1 MLMVG
6 YLLLFVA
13 IQTSSGGD
21 SATASSTTVPD
32 SDEGGSTTAVDRGSL
47 PNATVSSSSSSVKT
61 SSNATTT
68 MSHRSDE
75 RQNSGLTILRF
86 YTVIVVL
93 GISVLAGVIL
103 VVFGLFFKGEAFR
116 KSADDRMKDNT
127 REGFDRINSDLF
139 LLGLSV

>member
-6 YLLLFVA
+6 IFLLLVTGTV
-13 IQTSSGGD
+13 QTSSG
-21 SATASSTTVPD
+21 PD
-32 SDEGGSTTAVDRGSL
+32 SVTVRGSDYGGSASVDRGSL
-47 PNATVSSSSSSVKT
+47 TNVTLPYSPVQT
-61 SSNATTT
+61 SSNATTL
-68 MSHRSDE
+68 SRRSSDE
-75 RQNSGLTILRF
+75 LQNSRLTILRF

-93 GISVLAGVIL
+93 GISVVAGVLL

>member
-1 MLMVG
+1 MMAVG
-6 YLLLFVA
+6 YFLLLLA
-13 IQTSSGGD
+13 IQTSASD
-21 SATASSTTVPD
+21 SATDSSATARNPGDGITTTV
-32 SDEGGSTTAVDRGSL
+32 ARGSWTNSTL
-47 PNATVSSSSSSVKT
+47 TYSSVQT
-61 SSNATTT
+61 SSNVTT
-68 MSHRSDE
+68 MSHRSSDQA
-75 RQNSGLTILRF
+75 QNSRLTILRF

-93 GISVLAGVIL
+93 GISVFAGVVL

>member
-1 MLMVG
+1 MMAVG
-6 YLLLFVA
+6 YFLLLLA
-13 IQTSSGGD
+13 IQTSASD
-21 SATASSTTVPD
+21 SATDSSTTARNPGD
-32 SDEGGSTTAVDRGSL
+32 GIATTVARGSWTNST
-47 PNATVSSSSSSVKT
+47 PTYTSVQT
-61 SSNATTT
+61 SSNVTT
-68 MSHRSDE
+68 MSHRSSDQA
-75 RQNSGLTILRF
+75 QNSRLTILRF

-93 GISVLAGVIL
+93 GISVFAGVVL